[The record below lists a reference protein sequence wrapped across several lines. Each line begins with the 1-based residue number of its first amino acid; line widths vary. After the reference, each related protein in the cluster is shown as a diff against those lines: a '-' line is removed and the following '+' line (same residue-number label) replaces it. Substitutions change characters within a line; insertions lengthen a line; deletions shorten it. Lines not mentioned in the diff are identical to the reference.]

1 MGGGTT
7 PRVRIVRCPKCR
19 LLLPEVEDV
28 ALYMC
33 GGCDTI
39 LVAKNRKATVGSM
52 SLLQETGAA
61 DSDKSVHVS
70 ENGESSSSKPQE
82 VNPSQESGSQCGDLD
97 ENLSIEGR
105 GNDRST
111 SRDIDYKCEKL
122 DENGSG
128 QLQWGSSEDCNV
140 QQQGD
145 SIECFSHT
153 EHHENEE
160 MMVEEPNDKT
170 SRLEGAYSESKSNNK
185 VDSNIRDS
193 SFDDQYSARESD
205 LTAGEVI
212 SSDVLFSSPSELME
226 QPRRSERRVF
236 DHGRSTDSF
245 ETLDFVSPGSEL
257 SDPDLGYLSKSTTTR
272 TSHTF
277 DGSISSY
284 DGMDDQFLD
293 QQIHSFKN
301 NYEAANY
308 LVPEERQRKDK
319 LPAKGLMN
327 GNARNLSS
335 DLSNRKPCGKAKYS
349 KWRRDEEALQP
360 VMHQRPPGS
369 WTKLVR
375 EEYPSRH
382 PFSRRESL
390 RGYENAGPSRG
401 LHDELPEYSE
411 QENMKLLRMVH
422 ELQDQISKTCNL
434 NGRKPRGRAS
444 IDVPW
449 RQKHCP
455 PYYYPEGKPLYPRH
469 EIDNSCICCHPQRWP
484 RSEQFPPP
492 MFRHSQGFCRAHS
505 GHNCYNCYS
514 YCPSS
519 PLRYFKSGFS
529 GWSHDNIYGAKR
541 YSRDEHYT
549 VRQHRQPTAGGAPF
563 VTCYHCFRPLE
574 LPADFLLS
582 KRRFHQLRCGAC
594 LKVLTFSLQ
603 NGNHMVPYELVG
615 SRTSTM

>member
-1 MGGGTT
+1 MGSGTT
-7 PRVRIVRCPKCR
+7 PRVRLVRCPKCR

-28 ALYMC
+28 PVYMC

-39 LVAKNRKATVGSM
+39 LVAKYRKAIVESM

-70 ENGESSSSKPQE
+70 ENGEFSSSTPQE
-82 VNPSQESGSQCGDLD
+82 VHLSQESGSRCGNLD
-97 ENLSIEGR
+97 ENLSNEGR
-105 GNDRST
+105 GNDRNT

-128 QLQWGSSEDCNV
+128 QLQSGSSEDCHV
-140 QQQGD
+140 QQQGV
-145 SIECFSHT
+145 SIECFSPT
-153 EHHENEE
+153 KHHENEE
-160 MMVEEPNDKT
+160 LMVEEPNYKT
-170 SRLEGAYSESKSNNK
+170 SRLDGAYSESKSNNK
-185 VDSNIRDS
+185 IDSNIRDS
-193 SFDDQYSARESD
+193 SFDDQYAARETS

-212 SSDVLFSSPSELME
+212 SSDVLFSSPNELME
-226 QPRRSERRVF
+226 QPRRREHRVF

-245 ETLDFVSPGSEL
+245 ETLDFVSPGTEL
-257 SDPDLGYLSKSTTTR
+257 SDPELGYLSKSTTTR

-284 DGMDDQFLD
+284 DDQFLD

-301 NYEAANY
+301 NYKASNY

-335 DLSNRKPCGKAKYS
+335 DLSNRKPYGKAKYS
-349 KWRRDEEALQP
+349 KWRRDEEALEP

-375 EEYPSRH
+375 EEYPSPH
-382 PFSRRESL
+382 PFSQRESL

-401 LHDELPEYSE
+401 LHDELPDSE

-444 IDVPW
+444 IDAPW
-449 RQKHCP
+449 RQKHRP
-455 PYYYPEGKPLYPRH
+455 TYYYHEGNQLYPRH
-469 EIDNSCICCHPQRWP
+469 EIDNSCIHCHPQRWP
-484 RSEQFPPP
+484 HSEWLPPP

-519 PLRYFKSGFS
+519 PLRYLESDFP

-541 YSRDEHYT
+541 YSRDEHYI
-549 VRQHRQPTAGGAPF
+549 VRRHQQPTAGGAPF
-563 VTCYHCFRPLE
+563 VACYHCFRPLE

-603 NGNHMVPYELVG
+603 NGNHLVPYQLVG